1 MTRLTRWLSIATIA
15 APLVAAPAA
24 AQSRTAA
31 EEIRDV
37 WTTTKIDAEYF
48 VDPVL
53 TDVNIAV
60 SSNRGLVT
68 LLGVVPDHRTRDHAV
83 LVARSTSGVKDVVD
97 LLSVGTAPA
106 VAPEG
111 TDTPDT
117 RLLDSDPAIASQVR
131 MLLAI
136 EANVEPPKVSVSVD
150 HGVVELTG
158 TVDPIA
164 HDRALEIARSVQGV
178 KRIDDHLNL
187 R

>member
-1 MTRLTRWLSIATIA
+1 MNRLTLWLSIAAVA

-24 AQSRTAA
+24 AQSRTTAQ
-31 EEIRDV
+31 EIRDV
-37 WTTTKIDAEYF
+37 WTTTKIEAEYF

-53 TDVNIAV
+53 KTQNIAI
-60 SSNRGLVT
+60 SSDRGLVT
-68 LLGVVPDHRTRDHAV
+68 LLGTVSDHRTRDHAV

-97 LLSVGTAPA
+97 LLVVGTAPTTA
-106 VAPEG
+106 TTG
-111 TDTPDT
+111 TETQDA

-136 EANVEPPKVSVSVD
+136 DPDVEPPRVGVSVD
-150 HGVVELTG
+150 HGIVDLTG

-178 KRIDDHLNL
+178 RRIDDHLTL
-187 R
+187 H